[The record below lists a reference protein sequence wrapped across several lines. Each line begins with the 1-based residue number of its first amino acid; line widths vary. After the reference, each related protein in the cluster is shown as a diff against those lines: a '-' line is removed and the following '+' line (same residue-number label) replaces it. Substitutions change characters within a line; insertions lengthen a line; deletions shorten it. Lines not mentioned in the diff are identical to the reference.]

1 MIYFLE
7 GLIEGMDDGHLNV
20 LLIEDDPQDAQ
31 LMQEALGETAN
42 TSFALEWVDRVSKG
56 LERLARGGI
65 DLVLTD
71 LQLPD
76 SQGLETV
83 ARVHAQAEGVP
94 IIVLTALDDEGMAIQ
109 ALQKGVQDYLVKR
122 YIKVY
127 PNLLV
132 RSMRYAIE
140 RRRGEGELIRLA
152 SFLEQ
157 CPDPVLETDGSGV
170 ITYLN
175 RAARTQFADL
185 FGSAAT
191 HPVLWG
197 LKDAAQRLQRSGATS
212 LTREVPYRGKTYEQH
227 ISYYPQSD
235 LIRSYLID
243 VTERKQMEQRE
254 RELAAAAAAAERK
267 RAAELDEAYQ
277 ELKRTQAMLIQ
288 AEKMAAVG
296 QLASGIAHEVRNPL
310 GIILQ
315 CVNYLEPDLQS
326 RGAQHAEVLQVIREA
341 VMTSDKIIRGLLDF
355 SRPTPLELK
364 PTSIASVIDASLAL
378 VQAQAAEK
386 GIRLMKDVAD
396 DVPLVLLDEHQMQQ
410 VLINLILNAFAAM
423 PTGGR
428 LSIRSYLRRL
438 TEPGLRIGLRS
449 ADAFRPGQTVLVCEV
464 EDTGTGIPKEIL
476 PRVFHPFFTTKPPG
490 EGIGLGL
497 TITAAI
503 VEGHGGTISLE
514 SEEGNGTKAVITLP
528 VSQDR
533 DRNGEG
539 SASR

>member
-1 MIYFLE
+1 
-7 GLIEGMDDGHLNV
+7 MDDGHINV
-20 LLIEDDPQDAQ
+20 LLIEDDPQDAR
-31 LMQEALGETAN
+31 LMQEALGDTAH
-42 TSFALEWVDRVSKG
+42 TLFAIEWVDRVSKG

-65 DLVLTD
+65 DLILTD

-83 ARVHAQAEGVP
+83 AKVHAQAEGVP
-94 IIVLTALDDEGMAIQ
+94 IIVLTALDDEGMAIK

-140 RRRGEGELIRLA
+140 RRREEGELIRLA

-157 CPDPVLETDGSGV
+157 SPDPILETDGTGV

-175 RAARTQFADL
+175 RAARTQFTDL

-197 LKDAAQRLQRSGATS
+197 LKDVAERLQRSGAKS
-212 LTREVPYRGKTYEQH
+212 LTREVPYRVRIYEQH
-227 ISYYPQSD
+227 ISYYPQSN

-243 VTERKQMEQRE
+243 ITERKQMEQRE

-315 CVNYLEPDLQS
+315 CVNYLEPELQS
-326 RGAQHAEVLQVIREA
+326 RGAQQTEILQVIREA

-386 GIRLMKDVAD
+386 GIHLMKDVAD
-396 DVPLVLLDEHQMQQ
+396 DVPLVLLDENQMQQ

-423 PTGGR
+423 PAGGR

-438 TEPGLRIGLRS
+438 AEPGRRIGLRS

-476 PRVFHPFFTTKPPG
+476 PKVFHPFFTTKPPG

-503 VEGHGGTISLE
+503 VEGHGGTIALE
-514 SEEGNGTKAVITLP
+514 SEEGKGTKAVITLP
-528 VSQDR
+528 VTPARDR
-533 DRNGEG
+533 DGEG
-539 SASR
+539 SASSRIST